1 MVEKRAEITES
12 QAEYLEREFGD
23 DCKSDAEVFRTLI
36 REHRRMSRL
45 LDLDER
51 VDDASDE

>member
-12 QAEYLEREFGD
+12 QDEYLEREFGD

-36 REHRRMSRL
+36 REHRRMPRL
-45 LDLDER
+45 LEFDKYA
-51 VDDASDE
+51 DDVPE